1 MTAPIT
7 AVMIEAMNPEP
18 MLMPR
23 AEAHT
28 AVRTDDARPD
38 PDQLR
43 RAGDEFSTKGTMM
56 ATRTFSPT
64 RRQTLALSAGG
75 LIGSLIGSRGG
86 AQAAAGST
94 LTIAYNVGLRSFDPT
109 VGPSAVNPTVQAIY
123 RSVFDQY
130 IGQKPN
136 LAFEPGLL
144 TAWGWND
151 DKSKIWMDV
160 RKGVTWHDGS
170 PFRPE
175 DVVWSL
181 ERAGDTATGN
191 PIQFVW
197 STIGNLRVDG
207 QKVTADVKSFD
218 PTIFKWMAFLTAYV
232 LPKAYYEKVG
242 AAGFEGKPIGTGPY
256 SVEAYQVNAFL
267 RLKANPAYWGGKPA
281 FETVVFKF
289 VTDAANRVAEIDSGS
304 SDLTLEI
311 PYEEYDRLKTKPGLA
326 GVVTPISDI
335 GMIFINSDGKLDKD
349 VRLAAHH
356 AIDKQAL
363 VKRLL
368 RGYGVPIDTL
378 EAPEYEAFDPTVKVG
393 YDPDKARK
401 LLASAGFSPQ
411 KPFKTTI
418 QTTRGFKPKDYEMI
432 QAIVGMWRRVGIEA
446 DIEVY
451 EIARHYELRTSH
463 KLGPLAFYNWGNAI
477 GDPSTSTGFA
487 MFGASPHSSWKSA
500 DLDARIT
507 PLWGEKDEAKRVAG
521 YKAVDRY
528 IAEQGYVIP
537 LLQYV
542 QPVVYKAD
550 LEVTPNVS
558 GAVQPTLVAKK
569 GL

>member
-1 MTAPIT
+1 
-7 AVMIEAMNPEP
+7 
-18 MLMPR
+18 
-23 AEAHT
+23 
-28 AVRTDDARPD
+28 
-38 PDQLR
+38 
-43 RAGDEFSTKGTMM
+43 MM
-56 ATRTFSPT
+56 VTRTFSPT
-64 RRQTLALSAGG
+64 RRQTFALSAVG
-75 LIGSLIGSRGG
+75 LIASLIGSRGG
-86 AQAAAGST
+86 AEAAAGST
-94 LTIAYNVGLRSFDPT
+94 LTIAYNVDLRSFDPT

-123 RSVFDQY
+123 RSVFDQF

-160 RKGVTWHDGS
+160 RKGVIWHDGS
-170 PFRPE
+170 PFTPE
-175 DVVWSL
+175 DIVWSL

-197 STIGNLRVDG
+197 PTIGNFRVDG

-242 AAGFEGKPIGTGPY
+242 AAGFERKPIGTGPY

-267 RLKANPAYWGGKPA
+267 RLKANPSYWGGKPA

-289 VTDAANRVAEIDSGS
+289 VTDATDRVAEIERGS

-311 PYEEYDRLKTKPGLA
+311 PYEEYDRLKLKTGLA
-326 GVVTPISDI
+326 GVVTPITDI

-378 EAPEYEAFDPTVKVG
+378 EAPEYEAFDPTIKVG
-393 YDPDKARK
+393 YDPHEAAK

-500 DLDARIT
+500 DLDAKIA
-507 PLWGEKDEAKRVAG
+507 PLWGEKDEAKRIAG

-542 QPVVYKAD
+542 QPVIYKAD
-550 LEVTPNVS
+550 LKVTPNVS
-558 GAVQPTLVAKK
+558 GALQPTLVAKN
-569 GL
+569 G